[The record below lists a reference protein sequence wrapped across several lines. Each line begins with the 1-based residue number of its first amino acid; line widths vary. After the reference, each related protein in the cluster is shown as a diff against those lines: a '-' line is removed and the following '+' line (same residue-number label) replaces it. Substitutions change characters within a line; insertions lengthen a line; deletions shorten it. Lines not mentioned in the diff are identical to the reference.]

1 MSFEL
6 ESEVEACNVGRA
18 RGSAGSLRTAR
29 LASSVATNHRCPS
42 VRPSYSSGWRRRR
55 VRQCPSL
62 RLEFQ
67 SWGCGGFERRPAA
80 APRRNDLQDRSAR
93 TRACSPRSRCGS
105 RPDGSRASEC
115 ETSTGIL
122 ALLDFKGRLGAM
134 TIKHVQVA
142 LNGGGQSE
150 QEKPALMLVSG
161 IEKKTNKDTVRGK
174 KKIAAEQFG
183 CRGPS

>member
-1 MSFEL
+1 
-6 ESEVEACNVGRA
+6 
-18 RGSAGSLRTAR
+18 
-29 LASSVATNHRCPS
+29 
-42 VRPSYSSGWRRRR
+42 
-55 VRQCPSL
+55 
-62 RLEFQ
+62 
-67 SWGCGGFERRPAA
+67 
-80 APRRNDLQDRSAR
+80 
-93 TRACSPRSRCGS
+93 
-105 RPDGSRASEC
+105 
-115 ETSTGIL
+115 
-122 ALLDFKGRLGAM
+122 M